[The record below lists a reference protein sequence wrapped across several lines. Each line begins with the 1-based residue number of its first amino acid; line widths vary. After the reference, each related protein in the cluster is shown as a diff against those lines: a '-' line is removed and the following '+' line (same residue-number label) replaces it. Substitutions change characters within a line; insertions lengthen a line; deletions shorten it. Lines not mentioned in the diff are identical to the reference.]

1 MTAEPDRLLEIY
13 LADHAAAATA
23 GAALARRAARSNA
36 TNEYGSFLG
45 RLSVAIEEDRGSLR
59 QIIAQLDFHE
69 SRSKATAAWVAEK
82 VGRLK
87 LNGRLREYSPLSRVL
102 ELEALSVGIAG
113 KLALWESLQARADGD
128 ERLSGAGLEV
138 LADRARQQR
147 AEVEQ
152 HRSQAARQAFGP
164 GGVPSAHVRTDSPSR
179 P

>member
-1 MTAEPDRLLEIY
+1 MSGYHPRVTAEPDRLLEIY

-23 GAALARRAARSNA
+23 GAALARRAAQSNA
-36 TNEYGSFLG
+36 TNEYGDFLG
-45 RLSVAIEEDRGSLR
+45 RLSTAIEEDRRSLQ
-59 QIIAQLDFHE
+59 QIIAQLGFQQ
-69 SRSKATAAWVAEK
+69 SRSKEAVAWLGEK

-113 KLALWESLQARADGD
+113 KLALWESLQARADVGG
-128 ERLSGAGLEV
+128 RLSGPDLDV

-152 HRSQAARQAFGP
+152 HRLQAAGEAFGP
-164 GGVPSAHVRTDSPSR
+164 GGNA
-179 P
+179 